1 MPSVSLSEESVPL
14 RTYFSSAIW
23 FGTGMRGR
31 ILRRFCIT
39 FLLVIVSVA
48 TVTRIYS
55 FVLTQRFQAVITGL
69 SKLRIGETTEE
80 ELRRVVPNLVR
91 SEWDWQVKRTPETGD
106 VDLGSVSTYYVTISN
121 EPSWMRFATF
131 ASQYSIVRYPN
142 GGRPSG
148 WLLSLANLLGYRYI
162 GFGAGVRL
170 LDGKV
175 SKISF
180 GVADYLVFPRPLGTM
195 VWVESAHAFWAPYQR
210 DFEVS
215 STDDENLQLRINA
228 NEEHLSVL
236 YAFDAP
242 PAVTSHAFH
251 LDLSCFWGLLG
262 CRHARQIAPLLW
274 QDKITTET
282 RTLARLKSNQPC
294 PDRILAAR
302 VRYLPDVSVLL
313 LESKGFKTENV
324 NEEGMSIP
332 EIWTNYKLIEVL
344 RGRSWQPSQ
353 PIRSSPTVPYPGD
366 YDRRLPNMG
375 LQWAY
380 KGQRVM
386 LFSNLNF
393 DSCRVVAATPSAESA
408 VRATGLAP
416 RRAEDQMPHGG
427 LL

>member
-1 MPSVSLSEESVPL
+1 MPF
-14 RTYFSSAIW
+14 TWISA
-23 FGTGMRGR
+23 
-31 ILRRFCIT
+31 RR
-39 FLLVIVSVA
+39 
-48 TVTRIYS
+48 
-55 FVLTQRFQAVITGL
+55 
-69 SKLRIGETTEE
+69 
-80 ELRRVVPNLVR
+80 
-91 SEWDWQVKRTPETGD
+91 
-106 VDLGSVSTYYVTISN
+106 
-121 EPSWMRFATF
+121 
-131 ASQYSIVRYPN
+131 
-142 GGRPSG
+142 
-148 WLLSLANLLGYRYI
+148 
-162 GFGAGVRL
+162 
-170 LDGKV
+170 
-175 SKISF
+175 
-180 GVADYLVFPRPLGTM
+180 
-195 VWVESAHAFWAPYQR
+195 
-210 DFEVS
+210 
-215 STDDENLQLRINA
+215 
-228 NEEHLSVL
+228 
-236 YAFDAP
+236 
-242 PAVTSHAFH
+242 
-251 LDLSCFWGLLG
+251 
-262 CRHARQIAPLLW
+262 ARQIAPLLW